1 MPEFATQFTAHPR
14 LISEP
19 GSPVKQLYQPKYR
32 DDGTWY
38 LIEAGVHDL
47 YAEIQS
53 HAGSVDIHEILR
65 RFAQGDVG
73 ALQRIQ
79 GAYGDFTQM
88 PTTFAEALNT
98 MLAAEQYFL
107 GLPVETRAQ
116 FNHDYRQF
124 IAAFDS
130 PESLASLGLF
140 DTPSAPTPDPNNLAV
155 PDSASSAVTP
165 SPSPQSPS
173 SQSPSNSPSS
183 PPPQSN

>member
-1 MPEFATQFTAHPR
+1 MPGFRTQFTSRPR
-14 LISEP
+14 LIAEP
-19 GSPVKQLYQPKYR
+19 GCPVKQLYQPMYR
-32 DDGTWY
+32 DDGTWI
-38 LIEAGVHDL
+38 LVESGVHDL

-73 ALQRIQ
+73 ALERIQ

-130 PESLASLGLF
+130 PESLARLGLF
-140 DTPSAPTPDPNNLAV
+140 DQPSPKPDAANLVV
-155 PDSASSAVTP
+155 PDAASSAAASAP
-165 SPSPQSPS
+165 AAPAPAPAPAPASP
-173 SQSPSNSPSS
+173 
-183 PPPQSN
+183 

>member
-1 MPEFATQFTAHPR
+1 MPDFKTQFDSHPR

-19 GSPVKQLYQPKYR
+19 GCPVKQLYQPKYR

-47 YAEIQS
+47 YSEIQS

-73 ALQRIQ
+73 ALERIQ

-107 GLPVETRAQ
+107 GLPPETRAQ

-140 DTPSAPTPDPNNLAV
+140 DTPSAPKPDPNNLAV
-155 PDSASSAVTP
+155 PDSASSAAVTP
-165 SPSPQSPS
+165 STPPS
-173 SQSPSNSPSS
+173 SQSPSNLPSSSPSPS
-183 PPPQSN
+183 T

>member
-1 MPEFATQFTAHPR
+1 MPGFRTQFTSRPR
-14 LISEP
+14 LIAEP
-19 GSPVKQLYQPKYR
+19 GCPVKQLYQPMYR
-32 DDGTWY
+32 DDGTWT
-38 LIEAGVHDL
+38 LVESGVHDL

-73 ALQRIQ
+73 ALERIQ

-130 PESLASLGLF
+130 PESLARLGLF
-140 DTPSAPTPDPNNLAV
+140 DQPSAPRPDAANLVTPDGQTV
-155 PDSASSAVTP
+155 P
-165 SPSPQSPS
+165 PS
-173 SQSPSNSPSS
+173 SVLPQNPSS
-183 PPPQSN
+183 TPPPAPSTPPTP

>member
-73 ALQRIQ
+73 ALERIQ

-155 PDSASSAVTP
+155 PDSASSSVTP
-165 SPSPQSPS
+165 STSPSNSS
-173 SQSPSNSPSS
+173 SQSPSSSPS
-183 PPPQSN
+183 PAPSN

>member
-1 MPEFATQFTAHPR
+1 MPEFKTQFDAHPR

-19 GSPVKQLYQPKYR
+19 GCPVKQLYQPKYR
-32 DDGTWY
+32 DNGTWY
-38 LIEAGVHDL
+38 LVESGVHDL

-73 ALQRIQ
+73 ALERIQ

-107 GLPVETRAQ
+107 GLPTETRAK

-130 PESLASLGLF
+130 PESLAALGLF
-140 DTPSAPTPDPNNLAV
+140 DTPAAPAAPV
-155 PDSASSAVTP
+155 PDANNPVMPDAAASADAPATPASSPSVTP
-165 SPSPQSPS
+165 PVT
-173 SQSPSNSPSS
+173 
-183 PPPQSN
+183 